1 MRNGSLASEK
11 WPLKEIKISLPFL
24 INARLQPTPVS
35 EVSVPAVSR
44 TPQTQTELS
53 CLCRHDCPI
62 HSFPLLPFLSS
73 PIPTVQEKAVIISFW
88 KKSSYFKTRF
98 GPDSVPCYISIN
110 LLVFHGLSPMIFWR
124 KQDQNLILV
133 RGHSVML
140 LLGVGVGHRSWCNL
154 ISLCGR
160 EFRVKNYCNSNR
172 LLKTIT
178 CT

>member
-1 MRNGSLASEK
+1 MRNGSLVSEK

-35 EVSVPAVSR
+35 EVSVPAGSR
-44 TPQTQTELS
+44 TPKTQPELN
-53 CLCRHDCPI
+53 CLCRHDCPT
-62 HSFPLLPFLSS
+62 HSFPLLSFLSS
-73 PIPTVQEKAVIISFW
+73 PIPTVQEKAFIISFW
-88 KKSSYFKTRF
+88 KKSSYFKTHF

-110 LLVFHGLSPMIFWR
+110 LLVFNGLSPMIFWR

-133 RGHSVML
+133 RIDCVML
-140 LLGVGVGHRSWCNL
+140 LLSVGAGHRFWYNL

-160 EFRVKNYCNSNR
+160 EFRVENYYNSNR
-172 LLKTIT
+172 LLKMIT